1 MKRPGFILA
10 ITACAFCVLSSAE
23 AQDSKTTIAQTEKSA
38 QAFATWRY
46 QVREQAVTAAESKRD
61 GLVEKIAQLKEARDS
76 GEARSGSHHGGIS
89 STSEESDEQIQNLE
103 EQIQQANNEIGELT
117 AKREFAKQLVS
128 DLEAQKRLAAL
139 WRATNNLAEDH
150 IQPHVAKSADQVA
163 SRLGK
168 TLEKWISEAKEN
180 FKNPELMA
188 QLSEVGYTEE
198 EAKKVIEEQKDFL
211 DKAERAVG
219 VYNSG
224 NRFLDRGNPKALDR
238 ASKFWNNS
246 WCEWGS
252 ALVCVTSIIL
262 T

>member
-1 MKRPGFILA
+1 MNKYL
-10 ITACAFCVLSSAE
+10 
-23 AQDSKTTIAQTEKSA
+23 
-38 QAFATWRY
+38 
-46 QVREQAVTAAESKRD
+46 
-61 GLVEKIAQLKEARDS
+61 EKIAQLKEARDA
-76 GEARSGSHHGGIS
+76 GEADAGSHHGG
-89 STSEESDEQIQNLE
+89 TSPTNEDLDAQIQKLE
-103 EQIQQANNEIGELT
+103 DQIQQANNEIGELA
-117 AKREFAKQLVS
+117 AKREFAKQLAS
-128 DLEAQKRLAAL
+128 DLDAQKRLAAL

-150 IQPHVAKSADQVA
+150 IQPHVAKPADQLA
-163 SRLGK
+163 SQLGK
-168 TLEKWISEAKEN
+168 KLEKWISETKEN

-246 WCEWGS
+246 MFLT
-252 ALVCVTSIIL
+252 ALGPYRNTPTQAGITSL
-262 T
+262 LSGLQVLFPQAAE